1 MNKFFGTLTC
11 TIIFSISFMTLPAQI
26 KNPRNTVYN
35 WKTDT
40 TKRNIDLS
48 EITLVL
54 PRESFPAIDFPG
66 FINKDLA
73 FDSFFKHEPVISV
86 EINGKAKAYPLNMLT
101 MHEIS
106 NDSLGGVPIL
116 PSYCPLCNSSMVYD
130 RRIKHNGKEIL
141 LNFEVSGM
149 LRNSDMVMA
158 DKQTE
163 TWWQQLTGE
172 AIVGEL
178 TNIQLDIIPSLV
190 ISVEEFFNR
199 YPKGLIL
206 SPQTGTKSES
216 RYGINPYVSYD
227 DEAGKPREVFFEH
240 SNIDDRLPAM
250 ERLIDIKGEN
260 GYKVYPFSLIQKHG
274 VIHDH
279 FDGTDI
285 VIFHQEGTVSVLD
298 TKEIAKAKSIGSA
311 TVFRAELDGE
321 TMQFKKVKN
330 GFKDLKTQSLWDIT
344 GYCTKGRMKGKSL
357 QPVPHSNHFAFAFLR
372 FHPDALIY
380 NQK

>member
-1 MNKFFGTLTC
+1 
-11 TIIFSISFMTLPAQI
+11 MTLPAQI
-26 KNPRNTVYN
+26 KNPRKTVYD

-54 PRESFPAIDFPG
+54 PRESFPAIDFPK
-66 FINKDLA
+66 FIKKDLA
-73 FDSFFKHEPVISV
+73 FDSFFKHEPVISIA
-86 EINGKAKAYPLNMLT
+86 INGEAKAYPLNMLT

-130 RRIKHNGKEIL
+130 RRIKHNGKEKL
-141 LNFEVSGM
+141 LDFEVSGM

-178 TNIQLDIIPSLV
+178 TNTQLEIIPSLV

-206 SPQTGTKSES
+206 SPKTGTKSES
-216 RYGINPYVSYD
+216 RYGTNPYVSYD
-227 DEAGKPREVFFEH
+227 DQAGKPREVFFDH

-260 GYKVYPFSLIQKHG
+260 SYKVYPFSLIQKEG
-274 VIHDH
+274 VIHDRH
-279 FDGTDI
+279 EGLNI

-298 TKEIAKAKSIGSA
+298 TKEIANAKSVGSA
-311 TVFRAELDGE
+311 TVFLAELDG
-321 TMQFKKVKN
+321 KKMKFQKTKS
-330 GFKDLKTQSLWDIT
+330 GFKDLETESLWDIT
-344 GYCTKGRMKGKSL
+344 GYCINGKLKGKNL
-357 QPVPHSNHFAFAFLR
+357 PPIPHSNHFAFAFLR

-380 NQK
+380 GQ